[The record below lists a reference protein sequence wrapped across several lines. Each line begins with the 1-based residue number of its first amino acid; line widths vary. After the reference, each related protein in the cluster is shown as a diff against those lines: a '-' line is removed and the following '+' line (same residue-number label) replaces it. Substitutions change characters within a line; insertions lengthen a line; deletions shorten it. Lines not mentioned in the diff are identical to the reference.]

1 MNLYLRLLWLM
12 LFGRHRS
19 PCNTLGPCRT
29 PFRVYPND
37 LDVFRHVNNGRYF
50 TMLDLA
56 RVDLMQRSGLADKVA
71 AAGWFP
77 VVAMETMHFRKAL
90 KLWQRFEVQT
100 TVVGWDEKSIY
111 LEHRIERNG
120 ETMGIAYIR
129 ARFLRKTGGSV
140 TTQELMALGGIPH
153 DSPPLPDWLSNWG
166 NALTE
171 VA

>member
-12 LFGRHRS
+12 LFGRRRS
-19 PCNTLGPCRT
+19 ACPTLGPCRT
-29 PFRVYPND
+29 PYQVYPND
-37 LDVFRHVNNGRYF
+37 LDIFRHVNNGRYF

-77 VVAMETMHFRKAL
+77 VVSMETMHFRKAL

-100 TVVGWDEKSIY
+100 VVLGWDEKSFF
-111 LEHRIERNG
+111 LEHRIERKG
-120 ETMGIAYIR
+120 ETIGIAYIR

-140 TTQELMALGGIPH
+140 ASQELMALGGITH
-153 DSPPLPDWLSNWG
+153 DSPPLPEWLANWG
-166 NALTE
+166 NAMTE
-171 VA
+171 VE